1 MAPAYRTGRAV
12 RLPLVLEPQPE
23 GGYAVTSPLVPE
35 LHTGGDTLDE
45 VMTNVQDA
53 WQAVLEVYDEMG
65 GDLPSDLFVDPAAGP
80 FTVETV
86 FSV

>member
-1 MAPAYRTGRAV
+1 MATVDRTGRAV
-12 RLPLVLEPQPE
+12 RLPLVLEPQPG

-45 VMTNVQDA
+45 VMTNVHDA

-65 GDLPSDLFVDPAAGP
+65 CDLSEALFVDPSAGP
-80 FTVETV
+80 FTIETV
-86 FSV
+86 FSM